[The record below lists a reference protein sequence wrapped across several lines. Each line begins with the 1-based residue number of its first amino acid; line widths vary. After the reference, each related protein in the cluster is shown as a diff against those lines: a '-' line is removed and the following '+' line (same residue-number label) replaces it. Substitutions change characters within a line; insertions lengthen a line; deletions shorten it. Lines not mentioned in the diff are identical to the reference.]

1 MNHWKKFLSYN
12 NFILAWRR
20 INTGLN
26 VNYKRFFREAY
37 LAYEVS
43 LDSNIKNLIKRIKN
57 DVYEPHQPDKIF
69 IPKPSGL
76 QRPITLLSI
85 EDQIIWQA
93 IANVIELKW
102 KERRLKVEKKVVFS
116 NHANPQKIF
125 FFESWK
131 ISYTLFISRIKEIYK
146 ENKWAAHFDLA
157 AFFDTISHDHIIN
170 LLTPRSP
177 NSDIAVFTKKAL
189 NRWSSEKKSK
199 TFSHGIPQG
208 PIASSYV
215 GELIFLDMDQPML
228 QAEEDFFYLRY
239 VDDVRLFA
247 NDEDRVRE
255 GIVYLE
261 QLCRNKGLIPQSKKT
276 DIFYAN
282 TEEEAVGKDFS
293 LLPVEYGVPI
303 TDKFLLNSVDREK
316 NKIIDIPKFKFFLFK
331 AYGFEKHLDLIL
343 MLFEKYPDLS
353 DAFVVYLSKFED
365 NNKIIE
371 YLVNLI
377 ERKNFPYQYV
387 EGNVWLLLS
396 KVDTKRKSSKLLD
409 EAKSR
414 VLNPKSNFYLRFGL
428 LKYLMPFIMK
438 LERRIFNKYLWEK
451 SSILQALLLS
461 DAKINLDYDNYIRV
475 LKQCLIRT
483 KPDAGLAAAA
493 RLAYDNIQ
501 YNEIKVSKRFKSPVR
516 NCLVSLGLAKSKI
529 LPEITPFQEVF
540 LNRYKIDI
548 SDWKPYLKREYKHA
562 HRILVLA
569 EKAFDINKT
578 SWMCSTDSFNEIL
591 VRSLIKL
598 DSSITQRLVNQ
609 QGGLIPYGSLLDPQN
624 DFSKKYKLIA
634 DSFRLVHERRC
645 SLPEAHPYEKVTAKR
660 AKILKT
666 GERNHFYGLL
676 KIAYSELD
684 KAFEN
689 L

>member
-1 MNHWKKFLSYN
+1 MNYWKKYLSFD

-37 LAYEVS
+37 LTYEVS
-43 LDSNIKNLIKRIKN
+43 LSSNIKNLIKRIKN

-93 IANVIELKW
+93 IANVLELRW
-102 KERRLKVEKKVVFS
+102 HDRRLKVEKKVVFS
-116 NHANPQKIF
+116 NHPNPNKIF
-125 FFESWK
+125 FFESWR
-131 ISYTLFISRIKEIYK
+131 ISYPKFISRVKEIYK
-146 ENKWAAHFDLA
+146 KNRWTAHFDLA

-177 NSDIAVFTKKAL
+177 NSEIAVFTKKAL
-189 NRWSSEKKSK
+189 KRWSSEKKPK

-208 PIASSYV
+208 PIASSYI
-215 GELIFLDMDQPML
+215 GELIFFDIDQPML
-228 QAEEDFFYLRY
+228 LAENGFFYLRY

-247 NDEDRVRE
+247 EEEDKVRK

-276 DIFYAN
+276 DIFYAD
-282 TEEEAVGKDFS
+282 TEEKAVGKDFS
-293 LLPVEYGVPI
+293 LLPEEYSVPI
-303 TDKFLLNSVDREK
+303 SDKYLLDSVDKEK
-316 NKIIDIPKFKFFLFK
+316 NEIIDMPRFKFFLFK

-343 MLFEKYPDLS
+343 GLFEKRPDLS
-353 DAFVVYLSKFED
+353 DAFVVYLSKFNE
-365 NNKIIE
+365 NKKVVD
-371 YLVNLI
+371 YLKNLI
-377 ERKNFPYQYV
+377 ERKSFPYQYV

-396 KVDTKRKSSKLLD
+396 KIDTKRRSSKLLK
-409 EAKSR
+409 EGKSR
-414 VLNPKSNFYLRFGL
+414 VLNSKNNFYLRYGL
-428 LKYLMPFIMK
+428 LKYLAPFVMK
-438 LERRIFNKYLWEK
+438 SERRIFNKYIYEN

-461 DAKINLDYDNYIRV
+461 DARIYFDYGNYIRI

-483 KPDAGLAAAA
+483 KPDAGLAAVA
-493 RLAYDNIQ
+493 RLAYDDIE
-501 YNEIKVSKRFKSPVR
+501 YSEVRPSKRLKSPVR
-516 NCLVSLGLAKSKI
+516 DSLVSLGLAKSII
-529 LPEITPFQEVF
+529 LPEITPFQEIF
-540 LNRYKIDI
+540 LNRYNIDI
-548 SDWKPYLKREYKHA
+548 SDWKPYLKREHKHA

-569 EKAFDINKT
+569 EKAFDINKI

-598 DSSITQRLVNQ
+598 DASITQRLVNQ
-609 QGGLIPYGSLLDPQN
+609 QGNLIPYGSLLNPQN
-624 DFSKKYKLIA
+624 DFSTKYQIIA
-634 DSFRLVHERRC
+634 DNFRLVHERRC
-645 SLPEAHPYEKVTAKR
+645 SLPEAHPYERTTAKR
-660 AKILKT
+660 AKFLKT

-676 KIAYSELD
+676 KTAYLELD
-684 KAFEN
+684 RAFEY